1 VSKIS
6 VIGAGYVGLTTAACL
21 SSLGHDV
28 CISESDN
35 SKVELIKR
43 GKSPIYE
50 PGLENLISLGL
61 AENRL
66 RIVSNNLAAVKDSD
80 FIFICLPTPQSGDG
94 SANMSIVESFIKS
107 AKDGIPKNCILVT
120 KSTMPVGSTM
130 KLSGLLKRDD
140 VHMVSNPEFLREGTA
155 VYDTLNPERVVIGAA
170 NREAAEK
177 VAKIYSSLKSEVIIT
192 DSHSAEIV
200 KYAANAFLATK
211 VSFINSISTLCEL
224 YDGDINKVKQ
234 ALGADSRIGSK
245 FLQPGPGWGGSCF
258 PKDTAALVRIS
269 DDVGFSFE
277 ILKATIESNKNHQR
291 RIIKQILEMIPNG
304 TDGTVGVLGLTFKA
318 GTDDVRDSP
327 SIEIIEQLLSQGVKV
342 NAYDPVVDA
351 ANLSF
356 VNGSVG
362 RAGSA
367 IDAARGSDA
376 IVVLSEWSEFADLDP
391 VEMAPPMRNLNVFD
405 VRGIIDSD
413 KWLRCGFTVK
423 VIGKK

>member
-1 VSKIS
+1 MAKVS

-28 CISESDN
+28 CISESN
-35 SKVELIKR
+35 NFKVELIKK

-50 PGLENLISLGL
+50 PGLEELISVGL

-66 RIVSNNLAAVKDSD
+66 KIISDNLAAVKESE

-94 SANMSIVESFIKS
+94 SADISIVESFISS
-107 AKDGIPKNCILVT
+107 AKAAIPKNCILVT
-120 KSTMPVGSTM
+120 KSTMPVGSAL
-130 KLSGLLKRDD
+130 KLSRLLKRDD
-140 VHMVSNPEFLREGTA
+140 VHMVSNPEFLREGSA
-155 VYDTLNPERVVIGAA
+155 VYDTLNPERVVVGAA

-177 VAKIYSSLKSEVIIT
+177 VAKLYGSLKSEVIIT

-211 VSFINSISTLCEL
+211 VSFINSIATLCEL
-224 YDGDINKVKQ
+224 YDGDINKVKH

-269 DDVGFSFE
+269 DDVGFNFE
-277 ILKATIESNKNHQR
+277 ILKATIESNKSHQR
-291 RIIKQILEMIPNG
+291 RVTKQILEMIPNS
-304 TDGTVGVLGLTFKA
+304 TDATVAVLGLAFKA

-327 SIEIIEQLLSQGVKV
+327 AIEIIEQLLSRGVKV
-342 NAYDPVVDA
+342 NTYDPVVNA
-351 ANLSF
+351 ANLNF

-362 RAGSA
+362 STKSA
-367 IDAARGSDA
+367 VDATRDSDA
-376 IVVLSEWSEFADLDP
+376 IVVLSEWPEFADLDP
-391 VEMAPPMRNLNVFD
+391 AAMAPSMRNLNIFD

-413 KWLRCGFTVK
+413 KWLSCGFTVK
-423 VIGKK
+423 AIGKK